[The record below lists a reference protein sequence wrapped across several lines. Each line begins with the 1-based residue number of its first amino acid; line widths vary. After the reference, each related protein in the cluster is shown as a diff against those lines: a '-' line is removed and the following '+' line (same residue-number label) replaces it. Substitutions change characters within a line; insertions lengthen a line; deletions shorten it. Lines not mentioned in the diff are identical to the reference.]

1 MTNTA
6 NLPFY
11 LAKFE
16 LITYMRVLIVSGGKP
31 TKNIRS
37 LEILHLSKL

>member
-16 LITYMRVLIVSGGKP
+16 LITYMRETDEKISVHWKFCI
-31 TKNIRS
+31 
-37 LEILHLSKL
+37 